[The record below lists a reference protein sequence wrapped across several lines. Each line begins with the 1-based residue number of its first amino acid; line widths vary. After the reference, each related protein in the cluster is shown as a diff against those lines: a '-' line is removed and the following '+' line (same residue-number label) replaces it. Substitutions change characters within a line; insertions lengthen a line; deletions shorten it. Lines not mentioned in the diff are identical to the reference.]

1 MSLAW
6 WIVVSVLY
14 LAVAVAAAAAM
25 HQNAKDA
32 QRIAKNMAG
41 MRTAFRAGF
50 ARATVPEPPDVDA
63 GPPSP
68 VASAVAGLLWPLML
82 VMRVAVTLFR

>member
-6 WIVVSVLY
+6 WVIVAVLY

-32 QRIAKNMAG
+32 QRVAKNMAG
-41 MRTAFRAGF
+41 MRAAFRAGF
-50 ARATVPEPPDVDA
+50 TRATVPEPPDMDA

-82 VMRVAVTLFR
+82 VMRVAMMVFR